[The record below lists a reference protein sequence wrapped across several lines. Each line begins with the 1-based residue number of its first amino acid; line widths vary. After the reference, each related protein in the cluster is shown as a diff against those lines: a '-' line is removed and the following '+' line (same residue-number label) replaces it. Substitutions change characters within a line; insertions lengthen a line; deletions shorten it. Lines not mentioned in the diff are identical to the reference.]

1 MGQLDHA
8 RPSPP
13 RAARASSRRRTH
25 RPLLVPVATAEEWAT
40 SARRLPPV
48 GHRLL
53 DASELE
59 GLEWPVWTVSAMK
72 ARIRRAAFVVDAWRP
87 ELSKIGALATVQRL
101 NPCFV
106 AFREAY
112 VELKQRFPS
121 GNFEWLTFG
130 VDTNVFRPATGERDI
145 FAYWMGRRYD
155 PLHKALLDYR
165 RDRGLEYRYS
175 RVGGEFR
182 NPEELGALVGRARY
196 FLVTPP
202 DLDNPIRTGGFS
214 PLVMRYLE
222 GLAAGARLLGVVPR
236 SGEFEEL
243 IPRKALC
250 EVKPDGSDLADR
262 LDADAADREGWRIAE
277 EARDLVRREHSWV
290 RRAEQIYARRAQ
302 AEPVTA

>member
-1 MGQLDHA
+1 MAGLD
-8 RPSPP
+8 R
-13 RAARASSRRRTH
+13 
-25 RPLLVPVATAEEWAT
+25 
-40 SARRLPPV
+40 V
-48 GHRLL
+48 GN
-53 DASELE
+53 E
-59 GLEWPVWTVSAMK
+59 GED
-72 ARIRRAAFVVDAWRP
+72 RDEAAFVVDAWRP
-87 ELSKIGALATVQRL
+87 ELSKIGALATMQRL

-155 PLHKALLDYR
+155 PLHKALLDYC

-262 LDADAADREGWRIAE
+262 LDADAADREGWRAAE

-290 RRAEQIYARRAQ
+290 RRAEQIYARLSSG
-302 AEPVTA
+302 